1 MFYFIKLKNK
11 INWKMKINLF
21 KSILFT
27 MVISLVFTLEK
38 RVDNASPIKNL
49 KKNYLNENVTII

>member
-1 MFYFIKLKNK
+1 
-11 INWKMKINLF
+11 MKINLF